1 MSPTFADLVASRQAW
16 LEDVLKP
23 WCATAS
29 WKELMQAQQDWAN
42 IAGQVDPQATLWA
55 WAWSRFPVL
64 VHDGL
69 PGLDETHRI
78 RVTLQNA
85 RIREGFP
92 DNRES
97 RFGKLKLLGETKP
110 GSGQFELSEAISIDD
125 IIAVER
131 VEDAGSLPAD

>member
-16 LEDVLKP
+16 IEDVLKP
-23 WCATAS
+23 WCAAAS
-29 WKELMQAQQDWAN
+29 WKELMQAQQDWPN
-42 IAGQVDPQATLWA
+42 IAGQVDPQTTLWA
-55 WAWSRFPVL
+55 WAWSRFSVL

-78 RVTLQNA
+78 RVTLQDA

-110 GSGQFELSEAISIDD
+110 GSGQFELSDAISIDD
-125 IIAVER
+125 IISVER
-131 VEDAGSLPAD
+131 VDDAGSFPAD

>member
-1 MSPTFADLVASRQAW
+1 MSPTFADLVASRKQW
-16 LEDVLKP
+16 LEQVLKP
-23 WCATAS
+23 WCLAAP
-29 WKELMQAQQDWAN
+29 WKELIQAQQDWPN
-42 IAGQVDPQATLWA
+42 IAGQVDPQSTLWV

-78 RVTLQNA
+78 RVTLQDA

-97 RFGKLKLLGETKP
+97 RCGKLKLLCETKP

-125 IIAVER
+125 IVSVAR
-131 VEDAGSLPAD
+131 LDDRGLFPAD

>member
-1 MSPTFADLVASRQAW
+1 MSPTFAELVASRQEW
-16 LEDVLKP
+16 IEDILKP
-23 WCATAS
+23 WCRAAS

-42 IAGQVDPQATLWA
+42 IAGQVDPQTTLWA
-55 WAWSRFPVL
+55 WAWGRFPVL

-78 RVTLQNA
+78 RVTLQDA

-125 IIAVER
+125 IISVER
-131 VEDAGSLPAD
+131 VDDAGLLPAD

>member
-1 MSPTFADLVASRQAW
+1 MSPTFAELVASRQAW
-16 LEDVLKP
+16 IEQVLKP
-23 WCATAS
+23 WCAAAS
-29 WKELMQAQQDWAN
+29 WKELMQAQQDWAS
-42 IAGQVDPQATLWA
+42 IAGPVDPQATLWA

-69 PGLDETHRI
+69 PGLDETHCI
-78 RVTLQNA
+78 RVTLQDA

-110 GSGQFELSEAISIDD
+110 DSGQFELSEAISIDD
-125 IIAVER
+125 IISVER
-131 VEDAGSLPAD
+131 IDDAGLLPAD